1 MAHKVCILDYGS
13 GNVKSVFNVFSTLTE
28 TVVSNDAE
36 EIKNASHIV
45 LPGVGSFGKAMEKI
59 KKMIPVE
66 MLLDEVLQKRKP
78 FLGICVGMQVMLS
91 KGYEFGEWEGLGLIR
106 GKVEIIETNL
116 TLPHVGWNDVQVL
129 RDNSITKGLPSNP
142 DFYFVHSY
150 KAELEDKEEVLAE
163 TLYGSN
169 IAAVVTAKGTNAFG
183 VQFHPEKSQQAGV
196 KILNNFLSVTQ

>member
-13 GNVKSVFNVFSTLTE
+13 GNVKSVFNVFSALTE

-59 KKMIPVE
+59 KTMIPVDL
-66 MLLDEVLQKRKP
+66 LLDEVLQKRKP

-129 RDNSITKGLPSNP
+129 RDNSITDGLPNNP
-142 DFYFVHSY
+142 DFYFAHSY

-169 IAAVVTAKGTNAFG
+169 IAVVITAKGTNAFG

-196 KILNNFLSVTQ
+196 KILNNFLSVNQ